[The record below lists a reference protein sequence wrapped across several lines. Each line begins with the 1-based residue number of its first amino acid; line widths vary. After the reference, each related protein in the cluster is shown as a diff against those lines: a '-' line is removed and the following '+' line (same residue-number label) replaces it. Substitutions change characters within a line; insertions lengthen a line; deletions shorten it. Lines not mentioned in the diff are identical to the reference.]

1 MKHRKTLISMFA
13 ALVVAGGFFGF
24 WFFHKY
30 ELAKARSELQKNIEL
45 KMNQQIGKDHFKRM
59 EKKDLDEQTTAYIPV
74 LNNKEDTNYLKKEIK
89 KVSKAELK
97 KKDTL
102 VFFTFDKKP
111 LSNGVSNYQ
120 LKKENFGRD
129 GRSYSARKIDQVGR
143 QFAVDEK
150 SGKLLKLR
158 DILKNEPEA
167 LLQLKNAM
175 QNHLMASKKIPLD
188 KIGILGE
195 AIYPSDLEDTNFQ
208 IDEENL
214 ILPVRIPGYREIN
227 QVVLPLSSL
236 ANQLNTRFLPA
247 EAVPTV
253 HKPIKGKKI
262 ALTFDDGPSS
272 TTTPEILATLKK
284 YNAKATFFVLGK
296 EVLANPGIV
305 KKEKEAGHQIANHSF
320 NHPMLTKMSKQEV
333 SEQILKTQMA
343 VYREIN
349 EFPEMV
355 RPPYGAI
362 NKEVSNQV
370 AMPVAQWSVDTE
382 DWKYRN
388 EKHITN
394 EVLKDAYD
402 GAIILMHDIHPK
414 TAKSL
419 DGTLKKL
426 KAEGYQFVTVNEL
439 LHSAPTIGNQ
449 YFDEDDKRLIN

>member
-1 MKHRKTLISMFA
+1 MF
-13 ALVVAGGFFGF
+13 
-24 WFFHKY
+24 
-30 ELAKARSELQKNIEL
+30 
-45 KMNQQIGKDHFKRM
+45 
-59 EKKDLDEQTTAYIPV
+59 
-74 LNNKEDTNYLKKEIK
+74 
-89 KVSKAELK
+89 
-97 KKDTL
+97 
-102 VFFTFDKKP
+102 FFTFDKQP
-111 LSNGVSNYQ
+111 LPNGVSNYQ
-120 LKKENFGRD
+120 LKKEDFGRN
-129 GRSYSARKIDQVGR
+129 GRSYSARKVDQVGR
-143 QFAVDEK
+143 QFAVDEE

-158 DILKNEPEA
+158 DILKNEPDS
-167 LLQLKNAM
+167 LRQLKNTM
-175 QNHLMASKKIPLD
+175 QNHIMASQKIPLD
-188 KIGILGE
+188 KIGILGG
-195 AIYPSDLEDTNFQ
+195 AVYPSDLDDTNFQ

-214 ILPVRIPGYREIN
+214 ILPVRIPGYRQIN
-227 QVVLPLSSL
+227 QVILPLSSL

-247 EAVPTV
+247 DVVPTV

-262 ALTFDDGPSS
+262 ALTFDDGPSY

-320 NHPMLTKMSKQEV
+320 DHKMLTKISKQEV
-333 SEQILKTQMA
+333 AEQILKTQMA
-343 VYREIN
+343 VYHEIN

-362 NKEVSNQV
+362 NKEVSNQM
-370 AMPVAQWSVDTE
+370 AIPVAQWSVDTE

-388 EKHITN
+388 EKHITG
-394 EVLKDAYD
+394 EVVKDAYD

-439 LHSAPTIGNQ
+439 LNSAPTIGNQ

>member
-1 MKHRKTLISMFA
+1 M
-13 ALVVAGGFFGF
+13 
-24 WFFHKY
+24 
-30 ELAKARSELQKNIEL
+30 
-45 KMNQQIGKDHFKRM
+45 
-59 EKKDLDEQTTAYIPV
+59 
-74 LNNKEDTNYLKKEIK
+74 
-89 KVSKAELK
+89 
-97 KKDTL
+97 
-102 VFFTFDKKP
+102 
-111 LSNGVSNYQ
+111 
-120 LKKENFGRD
+120 
-129 GRSYSARKIDQVGR
+129 
-143 QFAVDEK
+143 
-150 SGKLLKLR
+150 
-158 DILKNEPEA
+158 KNEPEA
-167 LLQLKNAM
+167 LLQLKNTM

-188 KIGILGE
+188 KIGILGG

-247 EAVPTV
+247 EVVPTV

-284 YNAKATFFVLGK
+284 IQCQSDLFCTWKRSLSQPRYC
-296 EVLANPGIV
+296 
-305 KKEKEAGHQIANHSF
+305 KKKKKEAGHQIANHSF
-320 NHPMLTKMSKQEV
+320 NHPMLTKIPKQEV